1 MDSQSDDESDSVREI
16 SCTIFLYYIWITFI
30 QRFILNGF
38 GKKNSEWIKFSSMK
52 RENYSFF
59 K

>member
-16 SCTIFLYYIWITFI
+16 FCTTFLYYIWITFI

-38 GKKNSEWIKFSSMK
+38 GKKILNE
-52 RENYSFF
+52 
-59 K
+59 